1 MRWAAKAMSSRRL
14 GTDLSYHK
22 ELMLYLGKSIA
33 TRDGLSLI
41 LGVEYPAIA
50 VTYTDTDKVFV
61 LDKVMH
67 SLHLGKST
75 ATRDGS
81 SLLLGVLEYLVI
93 ATT

>member
-33 TRDGLSLI
+33 TRDGLSLL

-50 VTYTDTDKVFV
+50 ATYTDTDKVFV
-61 LDKVMH
+61 LDKVFIAH
-67 SLHLGKST
+67 KYLWAFTST
-75 ATRDGS
+75 INR
-81 SLLLGVLEYLVI
+81 YR
-93 ATT
+93 